1 MLETTLADRPAK
13 TASPRKSPDARNLRR
28 QVSLWGG
35 GGLPSPEGVQS
46 PCSGVAQLSTPCG
59 WPVAHFDASAL
70 T

>member
-1 MLETTLADRPAK
+1 MLKTTLADRPAK
-13 TASPRKSPDARNLRR
+13 TASQQLSRCQKPQAAGEL
-28 QVSLWGG
+28 VGG